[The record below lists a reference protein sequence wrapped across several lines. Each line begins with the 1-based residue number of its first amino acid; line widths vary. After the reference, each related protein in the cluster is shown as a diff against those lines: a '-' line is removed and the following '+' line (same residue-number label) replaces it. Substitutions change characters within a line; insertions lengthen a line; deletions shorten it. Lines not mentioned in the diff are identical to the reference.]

1 MRNFFVRS
9 GIFLAI
15 LFCGNIVSVQ
25 AGQLQNVRGW
35 LWGGGVTANPPGY
48 QGTGWWSMNDLNC
61 DTDGNG
67 FVDVAC
73 GGNNTTT
80 AIVPYG
86 VSIPQMDGTLSGYAW
101 SEYYGWL
108 SFNGADTVGC
118 PTGSCAAV
126 RTGNA
131 VSGWARILPIKTEAS
146 KPAPNNA
153 GGWSGWVKLASEA
166 GASVSYGVMINP
178 DNTLGG
184 SAWSDELGWID
195 FSRATILPLAAAC
208 GPAAHTY
215 PSNAPGLSGAYCG
228 AGSTI
233 KPVGSTPTLPADAT
247 PVSWTCEG
255 AAHDT
260 TNCTANRV
268 CSTNCPTEAANHCGP
283 FTTTN
288 SCGITE
294 NCTGTKTNG
303 CNLNWTEVAP

>member
-1 MRNFFVRS
+1 M
-9 GIFLAI
+9 I
-15 LFCGNIVSVQ
+15 
-25 AGQLQNVRGW
+25 
-35 LWGGGVTANPPGY
+35 
-48 QGTGWWSMNDLNC
+48 
-61 DTDGNG
+61 
-67 FVDVAC
+67 AC
-73 GGNNTTT
+73 GGAYSDTNMNCVLTATSATVNNAACANTLTLCKDSCSSGVRRDGVTTPFAIGATENWVSCYNTSTTCSASTSNQGGGWTSTDSGKVGVVGGFPTVVTGIAAGT
-80 AIVPYG
+80 ADI
-86 VSIPQMDGTLSGYAW
+86 S
-101 SEYYGWL
+101 
-108 SFNGADTVGC
+108 DTVTAEG
-118 PTGSCAAV
+118 TA
-126 RTGNA
+126 
-131 VSGWARILPIKTEAS
+131 SGMVNV
-146 KPAPNNA
+146 PAP
-153 GGWSGWVKLASEA
+153 
-166 GASVSYGVMINP
+166 P
-178 DNTLGG
+178 
-184 SAWSDELGWID
+184 
-195 FSRATILPLAAAC
+195 AAAC